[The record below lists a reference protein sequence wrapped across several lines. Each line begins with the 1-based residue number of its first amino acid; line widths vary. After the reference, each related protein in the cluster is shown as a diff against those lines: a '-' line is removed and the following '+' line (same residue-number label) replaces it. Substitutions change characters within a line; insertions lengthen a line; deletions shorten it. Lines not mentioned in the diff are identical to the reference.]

1 MYWEASGSCCF
12 YLLAF
17 ESKGGHLRYSDFVD
31 LIPNI
36 SAKVLSSELKELEAD
51 GLIIRTMYHEIPPR
65 VEYTLSETGAEL
77 ATPVVRAIHT
87 FGEQYKDAMRN
98 PPLN

>member
-1 MYWEASGSCCF
+1 M
-12 YLLAF
+12 
-17 ESKGGHLRYSDFVD
+17 
-31 LIPNI
+31 
-36 SAKVLSSELKELEAD
+36 EAD

>member
-1 MYWEASGSCCF
+1 M
-12 YLLAF
+12 
-17 ESKGGHLRYSDFVD
+17 
-31 LIPNI
+31 
-36 SAKVLSSELKELEAD
+36 EAD

-87 FGEQYKDAMRN
+87 FGEQYKAAMRN